1 MNTTNPNMLLTNT
14 SISNEKETCPSCGCT
29 CPCECTD
36 CEECSPC
43 KDH

>member
-1 MNTTNPNMLLTNT
+1 MIATNQNLLLTNT
-14 SISNEKETCPSCGCT
+14 CISNEKETCPNCGCI

-43 KDH
+43 KDQ

>member
-1 MNTTNPNMLLTNT
+1 MIIKLTRNFLTNIFILDEQKVCT
-14 SISNEKETCPSCGCT
+14 GCGCT

-36 CEECSPC
+36 CKECSPC